1 MDEATARR
9 ALVDAVRRLDAAGLN
24 HNSSGNASV
33 RVGSAL
39 LVTPSGIPAGRLDVT
54 DPVLVDHD
62 GRPLRAGQRV
72 PTSEWRLHVR
82 VLASRPDVA
91 AIAHTHS
98 PEATAAAALGDD
110 LPAIHYVVA
119 RFGGRTLAC
128 APYATYGSAE
138 LAEHVV
144 RTLGPRRSACLMANH
159 GALAVAADLDTAVEL
174 AIDVEWFCGVTRRA
188 RALGEP
194 TVLPGEEVD
203 RVAARLA
210 TYGQPSTAVVPPPSG
225 GRVNP

>member
-1 MDEATARR
+1 MGEMDETAARR

-33 RVGSAL
+33 RVGRAV
-39 LVTPSGIPAGRLDVT
+39 LVTPSGIPADRLDTT

-72 PTSEWRLHVR
+72 PTSEWRLHLR
-82 VLASRPDVA
+82 VLASRPDVQ
-91 AIAHTHS
+91 AIVHTHS
-98 PEATAAAALGDD
+98 PEATAAATLGED

-138 LAEHVV
+138 IAEHVV
-144 RTLGPRRSACLMANH
+144 STLGDARRACLLANH
-159 GALAVAADLDTAVEL
+159 GALTAGTDLDEALEL
-174 AIDVEWFCGVTRRA
+174 AVDVEWFCGVVGRA
-188 RALGEP
+188 RALGEAI
-194 TVLPGEEVD
+194 VLSDDELD
-203 RVAARLA
+203 RVAEKLA
-210 TYGQPSTAVVPPPSG
+210 TYGQPRAI
-225 GRVNP
+225 

>member
-1 MDEATARR
+1 MDETAARR

-33 RVGSAL
+33 RVGSAA
-39 LVTPSGIPAGRLDVT
+39 LVTPSGIPADRLDT
-54 DPVLVDHD
+54 ADPVLVDLD
-62 GRPLRAGQRV
+62 GRPRHGGQRV
-72 PTSEWRLHVR
+72 PTSEWRLHLR
-82 VLASRPDVA
+82 VLADRPEVA

-98 PEATAAAALGDD
+98 PEATAAATLGWD

-138 LAEHVV
+138 LADHVA
-144 RTLGPRRSACLMANH
+144 RTLGARRTACLMANH
-159 GALAVAADLDTAVEL
+159 GAVAVAADLDTAVEL

-188 RALGEP
+188 RTVGEP
-194 TVLPGEEVD
+194 VVLPDEEVD

-210 TYGQPSTAVVPPPSG
+210 SYGQPRAV
-225 GRVNP
+225 